1 MKKEKKNK
9 MSELIDKYNRKPL
22 TVKEKKY
29 IIPVIEVAVGAL
41 SISLNQVVIEKRIEN
56 LTQYISAL
64 VLVTRA
70 IVDE

>member
-1 MKKEKKNK
+1 
-9 MSELIDKYNRKPL
+9 MSELIDKYDRKLL

-29 IIPVIEVAVGAL
+29 IIPVVKIAVGAL